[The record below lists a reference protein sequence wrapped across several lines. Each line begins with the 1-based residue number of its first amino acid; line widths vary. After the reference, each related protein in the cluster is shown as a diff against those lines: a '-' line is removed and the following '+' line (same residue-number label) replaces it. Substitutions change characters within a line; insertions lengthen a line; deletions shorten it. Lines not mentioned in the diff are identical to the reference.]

1 MMYIINDQ
9 NQFIIL
15 SNQQNYFHLKV
26 EADLNSDRVRSVD
39 IKIQCLF
46 VIIVRAR
53 QCQVPAQS
61 YIVIAGHR
69 GEPS

>member
-26 EADLNSDRVRSVD
+26 EADLNSVRVRIVD

-46 VIIVRAR
+46 VIIVRTP